1 MTARSSVDA
10 HWWIVGVPIDSSGA
24 DRAEARAPEAL
35 RAAGLLE
42 ALPIPDEGDL
52 AVTIDDPARDEPT
65 GVIGFEQVR
74 RGSETIRA
82 AIGELLAAGAR
93 PLVLGGDCT
102 LLIGVFAA
110 LRDRLG
116 RTGLWF
122 VDGHADFYDG
132 HSSPS
137 GEAADME
144 LAVLTGHAMPELGLG
159 RLIDPG
165 DVIVAGHRRPTD
177 ADGPEELDRVDP
189 GVQMIDAP
197 SVSASGPARVG
208 REIERTIAERVGAG
222 WLHLDLDV
230 LDAGSLPAVSYPQ
243 PGGLDWVELRELVRP
258 LVASGAIVGMS
269 VADYNPDLDEGGD
282 GGRSVVELLAD
293 LLEAA

>member
-1 MTARSSVDA
+1 MDARWSILGA
-10 HWWIVGVPIDSSGA
+10 PIDSSGA

-42 ALPIPDEGDL
+42 ALPIPDRGDL
-52 AVTIDDPARDEPT
+52 AVTIDDPARDVAS

-74 RGSETIRA
+74 RGSEAIRG

-159 RLIDPG
+159 RLIDPD
-165 DVIVAGHRRPTD
+165 DVIVAGHRRPAD
-177 ADGPEELDRVDP
+177 ADGPEELERVDP
-189 GVQMIDAP
+189 GVQMLDAP
-197 SVSASGPARVG
+197 KVSASGPARVG
-208 REIERTIAERVGAG
+208 HEIERTMAERVGAG

-230 LDAGSLPAVSYPQ
+230 LDSRSLPAVSYQQ
-243 PGGLDWVELRELVRP
+243 PGGLDWDELQELARP
-258 LVASGAIVGMS
+258 LATSGAIVGMS
-269 VADYNPDLDEGGD
+269 VADYNPDLDEGGACARRIVD
-282 GGRSVVELLAD
+282 LLAD
-293 LLEAA
+293 VLEPA